1 MKYLS
6 LMLVGVVIVLS
17 WFIANKDES
26 LSPGEKQRLLGV
38 IEGYMTQKV
47 LEKEP
52 NAKEIKFADL
62 RTEEIEE
69 GETLKA
75 HFKFS
80 YLQTDASNNTQR
92 VHRKGHFLVASAD
105 GSQWRAQ
112 IDEIGDVQVEFM
124 DALNIEGDKDATPEE
139 DSATE
144 GSNPEAPTE
153 NQ

>member
-6 LMLVGVVIVLS
+6 LLLVGVIVVLS
-17 WFIANKDES
+17 WFMTHKDQS
-26 LSPGEKQRLLGV
+26 LTSGEKQRLLGV

-62 RTEEIEE
+62 RTVDIEE
-69 GETLKA
+69 GKTMKA
-75 HFKFS
+75 YFKFS
-80 YLQTDASNNTQR
+80 YLQTDSSNQTQR

-112 IDEIGDVQVEFM
+112 IDDIGDVQVEFM
-124 DALNIEGDKDATPEE
+124 DALEISGDKNAVPEEE
-139 DSATE
+139 DSDTSAPETSD
-144 GSNPEAPTE
+144 SN
-153 NQ
+153 Q